1 MPLGGQTPPIAAVG
15 NSAALKKA
23 QKKAEKNIT
32 SDAMNSAM
40 P

>member
-1 MPLGGQTPPIAAVG
+1 MPFGRPDAVDRIQG
-15 NSAALKKA
+15 DEKKA

-32 SDAMNSAM
+32 SEAMNSAM